1 MVGKPCLV
9 VVVENPNQLKLNLKC
24 PYWSYEV
31 RLVCRSCL
39 SQHICTVKCAHNENQ
54 QTKPEAQT
62 SKLCSRKTHS
72 IKIFLWRGICE
83 NNGKQGKGLSRW
95 LSDAVGL
102 CCPVRSTFV
111 LAHIFC
117 FCSYFCSYF
126 VHIFFSYFLFIFFV
140 FAHILWFWTMEQL
153 TASLF
158 RRNVDKIAFAG
169 TSQSHLLM
177 SSGFTIKWWST
188 MAWLGLRSAVAINID
203 TFLFLSPLCDI
214 LKLFTRW
221 QE

>member
-1 MVGKPCLV
+1 MVGKPCLGV
-9 VVVENPNQLKLNLKC
+9 VAENPNQLKLNLKC

-83 NNGKQGKGLSRW
+83 DNGKQGKGLSRW

-102 CCPVRSTFV
+102 SCPVRSTFV
-111 LAHIFC
+111 LVHIFC

-126 VHIFFSYFLFIFFV
+126 VHIFCSYFLFLLIFSYFEQWSNSLQAFSGAMLTRSLLQEPHRATCLCLLV
-140 FAHILWFWTMEQL
+140 SQHSDDQLWLDWGWGLLWQSTL
-153 TASLF
+153 TLSCSCL
-158 RRNVDKIAFAG
+158 
-169 TSQSHLLM
+169 H
-177 SSGFTIKWWST
+177 
-188 MAWLGLRSAVAINID
+188 SAI
-203 TFLFLSPLCDI
+203 S
-214 LKLFTRW
+214 
-221 QE
+221 

>member
-83 NNGKQGKGLSRW
+83 DNGKQGKGLSRW

-102 CCPVRSTFV
+102 SCPVRSTFV
-111 LAHIFC
+111 LVHIFC

-126 VHIFFSYFLFIFFV
+126 FIFFVHSFCSYFLFLLIFLFIFCSYFLFIFLSDPSPIIV
-140 FAHILWFWTMEQL
+140 TNSL
-153 TASLF
+153 T
-158 RRNVDKIAFAG
+158 N
-169 TSQSHLLM
+169 
-177 SSGFTIKWWST
+177 
-188 MAWLGLRSAVAINID
+188 
-203 TFLFLSPLCDI
+203 
-214 LKLFTRW
+214 
-221 QE
+221 

>member
-1 MVGKPCLV
+1 MNIFRVLPIPQRPLVQPLLFMVGKPCLV

-102 CCPVRSTFV
+102 SCPVRSTFV
-111 LAHIFC
+111 LVHIFC

-126 VHIFFSYFLFIFFV
+126 FIFFVHSFCSYFLFLLIFLFIFCSYFLFIFFV
-140 FAHILWFWTMEQL
+140 
-153 TASLF
+153 
-158 RRNVDKIAFAG
+158 
-169 TSQSHLLM
+169 LL
-177 SSGFTIKWWST
+177 I
-188 MAWLGLRSAVAINID
+188 
-203 TFLFLSPLCDI
+203 FLFIFCSYFLFIFLSDPSPIIGNACQWLTHW
-214 LKLFTRW
+214 LTPV
-221 QE
+221 

>member
-83 NNGKQGKGLSRW
+83 DNGKQGKGLSRW

-102 CCPVRSTFV
+102 SCPVRSTFV
-111 LAHIFC
+111 LVHIFC

-126 VHIFFSYFLFIFFV
+126 VHIFCSYFYRTRV
-140 FAHILWFWTMEQL
+140 R
-153 TASLF
+153 SLF
-158 RRNVDKIAFAG
+158 TLVTNSLLFSKLYWCDPGVRRYQLK
-169 TSQSHLLM
+169 TCWYCYCCQC
-177 SSGFTIKWWST
+177 WWWELYWQQFV
-188 MAWLGLRSAVAINID
+188 ADLGAEDCS
-203 TFLFLSPLCDI
+203 
-214 LKLFTRW
+214 
-221 QE
+221 

>member
-1 MVGKPCLV
+1 MNIFRVLPIPQRPLVQPLLFMVGKPCLVV

-83 NNGKQGKGLSRW
+83 DNGKQGKGLSRW

-102 CCPVRSTFV
+102 SCPVRSTFV
-111 LAHIFC
+111 LVHIFC
-117 FCSYFCSYF
+117 SYLLFLL
-126 VHIFFSYFLFIFFV
+126 IFLFIFC
-140 FAHILWFWTMEQL
+140 
-153 TASLF
+153 S
-158 RRNVDKIAFAG
+158 
-169 TSQSHLLM
+169 
-177 SSGFTIKWWST
+177 
-188 MAWLGLRSAVAINID
+188 
-203 TFLFLSPLCDI
+203 
-214 LKLFTRW
+214 
-221 QE
+221 